1 MSRGGARGTGKQAQT
16 PTIVKPAVNRFG
28 YGLIPTCSNL
38 FHTQGDY
45 AMFKNTNNDSNNGN
59 DGFVW
64 SGRATLVLGFVF
76 AAALAAAK
84 YGALL
89 AAPLDWVR

>member
-1 MSRGGARGTGKQAQT
+1 
-16 PTIVKPAVNRFG
+16 
-28 YGLIPTCSNL
+28 
-38 FHTQGDY
+38 
-45 AMFKNTNNDSNNGN
+45 MFKNTNNDSNNGN